1 MRPAGSDAESDDVL
15 AAVAAAVA
23 RDAAVQAEL
32 AAAAAQAQRQQYEQ
46 YASSESEGEEEA
58 TWPKRKAGPKAAKP
72 AAAKPELHRFA
83 GSSSEDEEGG
93 DGAPAVIDFGG
104 VDYEDWQQ
112 AAQPAQQQP
121 AQKRAKKE
129 RAGANKGTG
138 PSVRPGELVHAGTDV
153 LAGAQAQLFAGSG
166 GGGDGA
172 GGAAGS
178 GFAALGLSQQL
189 AEHLSAHNFSQPTR
203 VQQEAIPL
211 LLAGKDAL
219 VNAPT
224 GSGKTL
230 WWVGV
235 GVGWAGG
242 GWGVSGWWWVTAL
255 M

>member
-1 MRPAGSDAESDDVL
+1 LATDLDEVRPAGSDAESDDVL

-32 AAAAAQAQRQQYEQ
+32 AAAAAQTQRQQYEQ
-46 YASSESEGEEEA
+46 YASDSGSEGEAEA
-58 TWPKRKAGPKAAKP
+58 TWPKRRAGAKPPKP

-83 GSSSEDEEGG
+83 GSSSEDEEDA
-93 DGAPAVIDFGG
+93 DGVPAVIDFGG
-104 VDYEDWQQ
+104 VDYEDWQHA

-138 PSVRPGELVHAGTDV
+138 PSVRPGELVHAGTHV
-153 LAGAQAQLFAGSG
+153 PAGAQAQLFAGSG

-189 AEHLSAHNFSQPTR
+189 AEHMSAHNFSLPTR

-211 LLAGKDAL
+211 LLAKRDAL

-230 WWVGV
+230 W
-235 GVGWAGG
+235 
-242 GWGVSGWWWVTAL
+242 
-255 M
+255 